1 MTDQEREIQRVI
13 SYIRSCRDAGIDTTI
28 TIDKNRNHFILNAL
42 EEIQQ
47 YRAIGAVE
55 EIQEKIGKLQRWH
68 DEHLED
74 ITVDLAEYRDLCKL
88 EEVEHMKTLKR
99 IIQRNGTIGKALDEC
114 AEYEEIGTVDECR
127 KAMEKQ
133 KAKKPILCMNE
144 RSGMFVD
151 YADGHGEH
159 KTQMNNWW
167 RCPCCNSV
175 VGQRVIVHKHIDD
188 QRKKKFC
195 EKCGQSISWERDSE

>member
-1 MTDQEREIQRVI
+1 MTENEAKKIIKKFCEDRMNFVRGKDMSDKELEDFCKFSEALNLSI
-13 SYIRSCRDAGIDTTI
+13 SS
-28 TIDKNRNHFILNAL
+28 L

-47 YRAIGAVE
+47 YRSIGTVE

-127 KAMEKQ
+127 KAMERQ
-133 KAKKPILCMNE
+133 VAKKPTKDEYNHDC
-144 RSGMFVD
+144 
-151 YADGHGEH
+151 
-159 KTQMNNWW
+159 
-167 RCPCCNSV
+167 CPNC
-175 VGQRVIVHKHIDD
+175 GWIVYQDEWGGRYLPH
-188 QRKKKFC
+188 C
-195 EKCGQSISWERDSE
+195 ENCGQAIDFGGVNEI

>member
-133 KAKKPILCMNE
+133 KAKNPTKDEYNHDC
-144 RSGMFVD
+144 
-151 YADGHGEH
+151 
-159 KTQMNNWW
+159 
-167 RCPCCNSV
+167 CPNC
-175 VGQRVIVHKHIDD
+175 GWIVYQDEWGGRYLQH
-188 QRKKKFC
+188 C
-195 EKCGQSISWERDSE
+195 ENCGQAIDFGGVNEI